1 MIGGR
6 VALSLGRHM
15 RARGSALRKALL
27 SVHSDHSSYNVLLW
41 QRSAVTGIE
50 DEFEQSSL
58 YLHSLF
64 SLQVGVSRL
73 AVNPAKIG
81 DSTRTC
87 GKYSNP
93 SHVTSWT

>member
-1 MIGGR
+1 MLAAAHSACLALPSLW
-6 VALSLGRHM
+6 ALSLVID
-15 RARGSALRKALL
+15 ALG
-27 SVHSDHSSYNVLLW
+27 LW

-73 AVNPAKIG
+73 AVNPAN
-81 DSTRTC
+81 RR
-87 GKYSNP
+87 
-93 SHVTSWT
+93 